1 MEWSGEART
10 TTSAAGNCRAAADL
24 LRDGELLAAMQ

>member
-1 MEWSGEART
+1 MEMESFSQT